1 MENRTLIQIAKL
13 ISTLFMPL
21 YAPLWV
27 FIGLFLFS
35 YLSLLP
41 WSYKLF
47 VLILVYL
54 FTILIPTSGISIF
67 RTFKKWT
74 HLELSH
80 REHRH
85 MPYIITLLSYAT
97 CLTIMTKLNTAMF
110 FRGVVMAGL
119 IAQIICITIN
129 AWWKVSTHMVGIGPF
144 LPQKDTPLGGRT
156 AAVEG
161 VDGTR
166 SSVLDV
172 TLALISILRILSPK
186 LLIPATTALG
196 TADPKGRERGILSGA
211 NVIMPNLSPVNVRDK
226 YLLYDGKICTGE
238 EAAEC
243 IECLRRRI
251 KSIGYEIV
259 TDRGDH
265 PDMMAHEFHE
275 GGKRNV

>member
-129 AWWKVSTHMVGIGPF
+129 AWWKVSTHMVGIGGLVGALNAFSILFLYNPVWPF
-144 LPQKDTPLGGRT
+144 C
-156 AAVEG
+156 
-161 VDGTR
+161 
-166 SSVLDV
+166 
-172 TLALISILRILSPK
+172 TLLLISGALGSSRIILRQHSLAQV
-186 LLIPATTALG
+186 LVG
-196 TADPKGRERGILSGA
+196 FG
-211 NVIMPNLSPVNVRDK
+211 
-226 YLLYDGKICTGE
+226 
-238 EAAEC
+238 
-243 IECLRRRI
+243 
-251 KSIGYEIV
+251 IGYVCAMTFILI
-259 TDRGDH
+259 GW
-265 PDMMAHEFHE
+265 M
-275 GGKRNV
+275 